1 MKRRLFI
8 QINGI
13 AVAAAVGLS
22 ACNDDTASPG
32 ATTNPTGGATTGGG
46 GGGAH
51 TIAVVPKDSTNPWF
65 VRMETGV
72 KRYASDTGLD
82 VFQKGPASTDATQQ
96 AQVIR
101 DRIAL

>member
-8 QINGI
+8 KINGI

-82 VFQKGPASTDATQQ
+82 VFQKGPATTDAT
-96 AQVIR
+96 
-101 DRIAL
+101 